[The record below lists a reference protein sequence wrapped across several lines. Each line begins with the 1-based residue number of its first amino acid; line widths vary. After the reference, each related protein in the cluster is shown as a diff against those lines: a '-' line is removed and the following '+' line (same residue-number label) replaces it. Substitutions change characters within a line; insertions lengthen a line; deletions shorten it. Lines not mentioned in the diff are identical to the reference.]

1 MGTIQRQE
9 EKKARRV
16 YLKAADFEAH
26 GYSDGCDG
34 CARLQAGM
42 DPRPHTETCRSR
54 LEEEL
59 AKGDNRRWQNAKNRE
74 MARTAT
80 DAALVRVREER
91 EKRRQLE
98 SPDFEP
104 IGNQSLEE
112 RASMAK
118 MEGEHVE
125 HVKPSSSRDHIRK
138 DRPVESEEEES
149 KQLRVSDPAGQKRK
163 IQCQRVSLEQRRK
176 RRIQLELK

>member
-1 MGTIQRQE
+1 MNIEQGNLYGAPVETTQRQE
-9 EKKARRV
+9 GQKVRRV
-16 YLKAADFEAH
+16 YLKAADFETH

-42 DPRPHTETCRSR
+42 DALLHTEACRAR

-59 AKGDNRRWQNAKNRE
+59 ATGDNRRWKNAKNRE

-91 EKRRQLE
+91 EKRRTLD
-98 SPDFEP
+98 SPDIEGSSEP
-104 IGNQSLEE
+104 LVLAESFSNGPAGIGT
-112 RASMAK
+112 
-118 MEGEHVE
+118 HVE
-125 HVKPSSSRDHIRK
+125 RVEPSSSRDHIRK

-149 KQLRVSDPAGQKRK
+149 NKLRVSDPTGQKRT
-163 IQCQRVSLEQRRK
+163 E
-176 RRIQLELK
+176 EMAGN

>member
-1 MGTIQRQE
+1 M
-9 EKKARRV
+9 
-16 YLKAADFEAH
+16 YLKATDSETH

-59 AKGDNRRWQNAKNRE
+59 AKGDSRRWQNAKNRE

-91 EKRRQLE
+91 EKRRKPE
-98 SPDFEP
+98 SLDFEL
-104 IGNQSLEE
+104 IGNPSLE
-112 RASMAK
+112 
-118 MEGEHVE
+118 
-125 HVKPSSSRDHIRK
+125 
-138 DRPVESEEEES
+138 
-149 KQLRVSDPAGQKRK
+149 
-163 IQCQRVSLEQRRK
+163 
-176 RRIQLELK
+176 